1 MTSRIPSFVHRLK
14 NVSNFTSRHSSVVAS
29 SSRHFHYNVCS
40 RRFLITYQTTGDFTC
55 RRAPFTTGIALKQ
68 KTTTKPT
75 MEVHGVVP
83 DVIDVAPTAKI
94 QVEFDSGVSVDGGNE
109 LTPTQVQNQPIKVT
123 WDVEEG
129 AHYTLCMTDPDAPSR
144 TEPTFREWH
153 HWLVV
158 NIPGT
163 DIAKGEVLSEY
174 VGSGP
179 PPDTG
184 LHRYIYLVYKQ
195 PGPLTCDEPRL
206 TNRSADN
213 RGGFSIRKFAAKYNL
228 GQPIAGNLY
237 QAKYD
242 DYVPLLYKQLGA

>member
-1 MTSRIPSFVHRLK
+1 MTSRIPLLVQRLK
-14 NVSNFTSRHSSVVAS
+14 SVSNFSPRHLSRHIS
-29 SSRHFHYNVCS
+29 NVCS
-40 RRFLITYQTTGDFTC
+40 RRFTRFLIPSRYSPISGTC
-55 RRAPFTTGIALKQ
+55 RQSPFTTSIVLTQ
-68 KTTTKPT
+68 KTPSKAV
-75 MEVHGVVP
+75 MDVHGVVP
-83 DVIDVAPTAKI
+83 DVIDVAPIAKI
-94 QVEFDSGVSVDGGNE
+94 QVEFDSGVNVDGGNE
-109 LTPTQVQNQPIKVT
+109 LTPTQVKNQPIKVT

-144 TEPTFREWH
+144 KEPTFREWH

-163 DIAKGEVLSEY
+163 DISKGEVLSEY

-184 LHRYIYLVYKQ
+184 LHRYVYLVYKQ

-213 RGGFSIRKFAAKYNL
+213 RGGFSIRKFATKYNL

-242 DYVPLLYKQLGA
+242 DYVPELYKQLGA